1 MLSDTALLS
10 LATDFQS
17 VNGLDIAQ
25 ARRIIFLKKLHP
37 NPSFLTH
44 EQAIEMLHGENRRI
58 LQQQQQQ
65 QQMMMNGGGYG
76 GQPAGAPP
84 PYNDPYGQ
92 QQYPP
97 QQQYN
102 QQPYPQQQYPPQQQY
117 NQSNQPYPSQPGNSG
132 GGDALRRAQYEAD
145 RAKLRLE
152 QERMGRQLDR
162 RERQVSASERA
173 FRVSLSLSL
182 SLGATDIFSVLVFS
196 WRGSKRGWST
206 TGMRGGGGK
215 EWRERPTTGGCTGRT
230 SAWFG
235 RLSAE
240 SRGTSFVAW
249 TT

>member
-117 NQSNQPYPSQPGNSG
+117 NQSNQPYPSQPGNSC

-152 QERMGRQLDR
+152 QERMERQLDR

-173 FRVSLSLSL
+173 FRVSLSISL
-182 SLGATDIFSVLVFS
+182 SGQLTSSLFCFSAGEEAREDGAQEGCDVAEGENGA
-196 WRGSKRGWST
+196 RGPRPEDVQ
-206 TGMRGGGGK
+206 GGGAHG
-215 EWRERPTTGGCTGRT
+215 
-230 SAWFG
+230 SAD
-235 RLSAE
+235 
-240 SRGTSFVAW
+240 
-249 TT
+249 

>member
-102 QQPYPQQQYPPQQQY
+102 Q
-117 NQSNQPYPSQPGNSG
+117 SNQPYPSQPGNSC

-152 QERMGRQLDR
+152 QERMERQLDR

-182 SLGATDIFSVLVFS
+182 S
-196 WRGSKRGWST
+196 RGN
-206 TGMRGGGGK
+206 
-215 EWRERPTTGGCTGRT
+215 
-230 SAWFG
+230 
-235 RLSAE
+235 
-240 SRGTSFVAW
+240 
-249 TT
+249 

>member
-102 QQPYPQQQYPPQQQY
+102 Q
-117 NQSNQPYPSQPGNSG
+117 SNQPYPSQPGNSG

-152 QERMGRQLDR
+152 QERMERQLDR

-173 FRVSLSLSL
+173 FRVSLSLYLSL
-182 SLGATDIFSVLVFS
+182 SGQLTSSLFCFSAGEEAREDGAQEGCDVAEGENGA
-196 WRGSKRGWST
+196 RGPRPEDVQ
-206 TGMRGGGGK
+206 GGGAHG
-215 EWRERPTTGGCTGRT
+215 
-230 SAWFG
+230 SAD
-235 RLSAE
+235 
-240 SRGTSFVAW
+240 
-249 TT
+249 